1 MSSKIRDYNKLAIDI
16 LNELGGENNIVTVA
30 RCTTRLRIVTQK
42 TPDQAKEAIAKMPG
56 VITVVEKGGQIQIVI
71 GTNVEKVYNA
81 FIQLINTDNKI
92 AKNAQS
98 GILNR
103 VIATMSAVFAPFVYV
118 LAASGILQG
127 ILILIKL
134 FFPAFEATGTCQVFN
149 FISWAPF
156 AFLPIFIAIT
166 ASQHFRC
173 NIYIAVACCAAL
185 LSPTWAELAAMIKA
199 GQEINLFGLAL
210 SETTYTSTVLPP
222 LFLVWLLSYLERFLE
237 PRLHSIIKP
246 LVMPLICL
254 VIMVPLTLVAI
265 GPITAGAAHYIA
277 SGYNWIVNL
286 APSVAGGLIGAV
298 WQVFVIFGVHWG
310 ITPVIIENINQ
321 YGRDSFQAYQTI
333 AVIGQVGAALG
344 FYIKTRSKDMKG
356 VSLSAFVTGL
366 FGITEPAIYGVNLRF
381 KRPFI
386 YGCISGALGG
396 IVAGFFTPY
405 YYTYAALP
413 GPLTIVNAINI
424 DHPASFIGVV
434 IGSAIALFGPVILI
448 QIFGTNETQQSNA
461 NIENETSDIENDT
474 PKIVIDEIDVTSPM
488 IGKALPLSEVPD
500 PAFSQKLMGEGIAI
514 EPTDNHVYA
523 PYDGE
528 VTAVFEA
535 SKHAIGLVL
544 DNGVELLIHVGID
557 TVNLTNNEF
566 QYHVKLNQ
574 KVKKGDRLISFDPQA
589 IKQAGYPLITPII
602 IVNTDQYQVITLTE
616 KTDVNLDDNLFEIK
630 Q

>member
-1 MSSKIRDYNKLAIDI
+1 MSSKIRDYNKLAVDI

-42 TPDQAKEAIAKMPG
+42 TPDQAKETIAKMPG

-134 FFPAFEATGTCQVFN
+134 AFPEFETTGTCQVFN

-286 APSVAGGLIGAV
+286 APSIAGGIIGAV

-321 YGRDSFQAYQTI
+321 YGQDSFQAYQTI

-386 YGCISGALGG
+386 YGCICGALGG

-413 GPLTIVNAINI
+413 GPLTIVNAISA
-424 DHPASFIGVV
+424 DHPGSFIGVL

-461 NIENETSDIENDT
+461 TTEKEASNIENDT
-474 PKIVIDEIDVTSPM
+474 PKIVIGEIDVTSPM

-514 EPTDNHVYA
+514 EPTDNNVYA
-523 PYDGE
+523 PCDGE

-616 KTDVNLDDNLFEIK
+616 KTEVNLDDNIFEIK

>member
-1 MSSKIRDYNKLAIDI
+1 MSSKIRDYNKLAVDI

-42 TPDQAKEAIAKMPG
+42 TPDQAKETIAKMPG

-134 FFPAFEATGTCQVFN
+134 AFPEFETTGTCQVFN

-286 APSVAGGLIGAV
+286 APSIAGGIIGAV

-321 YGRDSFQAYQTI
+321 YGQDSFQAYQTI

-386 YGCISGALGG
+386 YGCICGALGG
-396 IVAGFFTPY
+396 ITAGFFTPY

-413 GPLTIVNAINI
+413 GPLTIVNAISA
-424 DHPASFIGVV
+424 DHPGSFIGVL

-461 NIENETSDIENDT
+461 TTENEASNIENDT
-474 PKIVIDEIDVTSPM
+474 PKIVIGEIDVTSPM

-514 EPTDNHVYA
+514 EPTDNNVYA

-616 KTDVNLDDNLFEIK
+616 KTEVNLDDNIFEIK

>member
-1 MSSKIRDYNKLAIDI
+1 MSSKIRDYNKLAVDI

-42 TPDQAKEAIAKMPG
+42 TPDQAKETIAKMPG

-134 FFPAFEATGTCQVFN
+134 AFPEFETTGTCQVFN

-286 APSVAGGLIGAV
+286 APSIAGGIIGAV

-321 YGRDSFQAYQTI
+321 YGQDSFQAYQTI

-386 YGCISGALGG
+386 YGCICGALGG

-413 GPLTIVNAINI
+413 GPLTIVNAISA
-424 DHPASFIGVV
+424 DHPGSFIGVL

-461 NIENETSDIENDT
+461 TTENEASNIENDT
-474 PKIVIDEIDVTSPM
+474 PKIVIGEIDVTSPM

-514 EPTDNHVYA
+514 EPTDNNVYA
-523 PYDGE
+523 PCDGE

-566 QYHVKLNQ
+566 QYHIKLNQ

-616 KTDVNLDDNLFEIK
+616 KTEVNLDDNIFEIK

>member
-1 MSSKIRDYNKLAIDI
+1 MSSKIRDYNKLAVDI
-16 LNELGGENNIVTVA
+16 LNELGGEDNIVTVA
-30 RCTTRLRIVTQK
+30 RCATRLRLVTQK
-42 TPDQAKEAIAKMPG
+42 TPENAKENIAKFPG
-56 VITVVEKGGQIQIVI
+56 VITVVEKGGQIQVVI
-71 GTNVEKVYNA
+71 GTNVDKVYNA
-81 FIQLINTDNKI
+81 FIQLIKTDNKV
-92 AKNAQS
+92 ASVENKN
-98 GILNR
+98 ILNLI
-103 VIATMSAVFAPFVYV
+103 IATMSAVFAPFVYV

-134 FFPAFEATGTCQVFN
+134 AFPDFGTTGTYQVFN

-185 LSPTWAELAAMIKA
+185 LSPTWAELAALIKS

-246 LVMPLICL
+246 LLMPLICL
-254 VIMVPLTLVAI
+254 VIMVPLTLLAI
-265 GPITAGAAHYIA
+265 GPLTANAAHYIA
-277 SGYNWIVNL
+277 NGYNWIVNL

-321 YGRDSFQAYQTI
+321 YGQDSFQAFQTI

-344 FYIKTRSKDMKG
+344 FYIKTKNKDMKG
-356 VSLSAFVTGL
+356 VSLSAFVTGI
-366 FGITEPAIYGVNLRF
+366 FGITEPAIYGVNLRY
-381 KRPFI
+381 KKPFI
-386 YGCISGALGG
+386 YGCVCAALGG

-413 GPLTIVNAINI
+413 GPLTIVNAINPE
-424 DHPASFIGVV
+424 HPGSFIGVL
-434 IGSAIALFGPVILI
+434 IGSAIALFGPVLLI
-448 QIFGTNETQQSNA
+448 QILGTGETKSSSTEQ
-461 NIENETSDIENDT
+461 IEDDT
-474 PKIVIDEIDVTSPM
+474 PKVLVDEIKITSPM
-488 IGKALPLSEVPD
+488 TGKALPLSEVPD
-500 PAFSQKLMGEGIAI
+500 PAFAQKLMGEGIAI

-523 PYDGE
+523 PDDAKI
-528 VTAVFEA
+528 TAVFER
-535 SKHAIGLVL
+535 SKHAIGLTL
-544 DNGVELLIHVGID
+544 NNGVELLIHCGID
-557 TVNLTNNEF
+557 TVNLKNNEF
-566 QYHVKLNQ
+566 SYHVTLNQ
-574 KVKKGDRLISFDPQA
+574 EVKKGDLLISFDPDA
-589 IKQAGYPLITPII
+589 IRKAGYPLITPII
-602 IVNTDQYQVITLTE
+602 IVNSAEYQQITLTD
-616 KTDVNLDDNLFEIK
+616 KIDVTTQDIVFDIK

>member
-1 MSSKIRDYNKLAIDI
+1 MSSKIRDYNKLAVDI

-30 RCTTRLRIVTQK
+30 RCATRLRLVTQK
-42 TPDQAKEAIAKMPG
+42 TPENAKENIAKFPG
-56 VITVVEKGGQIQIVI
+56 VITVVEKGGQIQVVI
-71 GTNVEKVYNA
+71 GTNVDKVYNA
-81 FIQLINTDNKI
+81 FVQLIKTDNKV
-92 AKNAQS
+92 ANVENKN
-98 GILNR
+98 ILNLI
-103 VIATMSAVFAPFVYV
+103 IATMSAVFAPFVYV

-134 FFPAFEATGTCQVFN
+134 AFPDFGTTGTYQVFN

-185 LSPTWAELAAMIKA
+185 LSPTWAELAALIKS

-210 SETTYTSTVLPP
+210 SETTYMSTVLPP

-246 LVMPLICL
+246 LLMPLICL
-254 VIMVPLTLVAI
+254 VIMVPLTLLAI
-265 GPITAGAAHYIA
+265 GPLTANAAHYIA
-277 SGYNWIVNL
+277 NGYNWIVNL

-321 YGRDSFQAYQTI
+321 YGQDSFQAFQTI

-344 FYIKTRSKDMKG
+344 FYIKTKNKDMKG
-356 VSLSAFVTGL
+356 VSLSAFVTGI
-366 FGITEPAIYGVNLRF
+366 FGITEPAIYGVNLRY
-381 KRPFI
+381 KKPFI
-386 YGCISGALGG
+386 YGCVCAAVGG

-413 GPLTIVNAINI
+413 GPLTIVNAINPE
-424 DHPASFIGVV
+424 HPGSFIGVL
-434 IGSAIALFGPVILI
+434 IGSAIALFGPVLLI
-448 QIFGTNETQQSNA
+448 QILGTGESKSSPTEQ
-461 NIENETSDIENDT
+461 IEDDT
-474 PKIVIDEIDVTSPM
+474 PKVLVDEIKITSPM
-488 IGKALPLSEVPD
+488 TGKALPLSEVPD
-500 PAFSQKLMGEGIAI
+500 PAFAQKLMGEGIAI

-523 PYDGE
+523 PDDAKI
-528 VTAVFEA
+528 TAVFER
-535 SKHAIGLVL
+535 SKHAIGLTL
-544 DNGVELLIHVGID
+544 NNGIELLIHCGID

-566 QYHVKLNQ
+566 SYHVTLNQ
-574 KVKKGDRLISFDPQA
+574 EVKKGDLLISFDPDA
-589 IKQAGYPLITPII
+589 IRKAGYPLITPII
-602 IVNTDQYQVITLTE
+602 IVNSAEYQQITLTNE
-616 KTDVNLDDNLFEIK
+616 TDVTTQDIIFDIK

>member
-1 MSSKIRDYNKLAIDI
+1 MSSKIRDYNKLAVDI
-16 LNELGGENNIVTVA
+16 LNELGGEDNIVTVA
-30 RCTTRLRIVTQK
+30 RCATRLRLVTQK
-42 TPDQAKEAIAKMPG
+42 TPENAKENIAKFPG
-56 VITVVEKGGQIQIVI
+56 VITVVEKGGQIQVVI
-71 GTNVEKVYNA
+71 GTNVDKVYNA
-81 FIQLINTDNKI
+81 FIQLIKTDNKV
-92 AKNAQS
+92 ASSENKN
-98 GILNR
+98 ILNLI
-103 VIATMSAVFAPFVYV
+103 IATMSAVFAPFVYV

-134 FFPAFEATGTCQVFN
+134 AFPDFGTTGTYQVFN

-185 LSPTWAELAAMIKA
+185 LSPTWAELAALIKS
-199 GQEINLFGLAL
+199 GQEVNLFGLAL

-246 LVMPLICL
+246 LLMPLICL
-254 VIMVPLTLVAI
+254 VIMVPLTLLAI
-265 GPITAGAAHYIA
+265 GPLTANAAHYIA
-277 SGYNWIVNL
+277 NGYNWIVNL

-321 YGRDSFQAYQTI
+321 YGQDSFQAFQTI

-344 FYIKTRSKDMKG
+344 FYIKTKNKDMKG
-356 VSLSAFVTGL
+356 VSLSAFVTGI

-381 KRPFI
+381 KKPFI
-386 YGCISGALGG
+386 YGCACAAIGG

-413 GPLTIVNAINI
+413 GPLTIVNAINPE
-424 DHPASFIGVV
+424 HPGSFIGVLL
-434 IGSAIALFGPVILI
+434 GSAIALFGPVLLI
-448 QIFGTNETQQSNA
+448 QILGTGETKLSSNDS
-461 NIENETSDIENDT
+461 IEDDT
-474 PKIVIDEIDVTSPM
+474 PNVLLDEIQITSPM
-488 IGKALPLSEVPD
+488 TGKALPLSEVPD
-500 PAFSQKLMGEGIAI
+500 PAFAQKLMGEGIAI

-523 PYDGE
+523 PDDAQI
-528 VTAVFEA
+528 TAVFER
-535 SKHAIGLVL
+535 SKHAIGLTL
-544 DNGVELLIHVGID
+544 NNGVELLIHCGID

-566 QYHVKLNQ
+566 NYHVSLNQ
-574 KVKKGDRLISFDPQA
+574 QVKKGDLLISFDTDA
-589 IKQAGYPLITPII
+589 IIKAGYPLITPII
-602 IVNTDQYQVITLTE
+602 IVNSTQYQQITLTD
-616 KTDVNLDDNLFEIK
+616 KTDVTTQDIVFDIK

>member
-1 MSSKIRDYNKLAIDI
+1 MSSKIRDYNKLAVDI
-16 LNELGGENNIVTVA
+16 LNELGGEDNIVTVA
-30 RCTTRLRIVTQK
+30 RCATRLRLVTQK
-42 TPDQAKEAIAKMPG
+42 TPENAKENIAKFPG
-56 VITVVEKGGQIQIVI
+56 VITVVEKGGQIQVVI
-71 GTNVEKVYNA
+71 GTNVDKVYNA
-81 FIQLINTDNKI
+81 FIQLIKTDNKV
-92 AKNAQS
+92 ASSENKN
-98 GILNR
+98 ILNLI
-103 VIATMSAVFAPFVYV
+103 IATMSAVFAPFVYV

-134 FFPAFEATGTCQVFN
+134 AFPDFGTTGTYQVFN

-185 LSPTWAELAAMIKA
+185 LSPTWAELAALIKS

-246 LVMPLICL
+246 LLMPLICL
-254 VIMVPLTLVAI
+254 VIMVPLTLLAI
-265 GPITAGAAHYIA
+265 GPLTANAAHYIA
-277 SGYNWIVNL
+277 NGYNWIVNL

-321 YGRDSFQAYQTI
+321 YGQDSFQAFQTI

-344 FYIKTRSKDMKG
+344 FYIKTKNKDMKG
-356 VSLSAFVTGL
+356 VSLSAFVTGI

-381 KRPFI
+381 KKPFI
-386 YGCISGALGG
+386 YGCACAAIGG

-413 GPLTIVNAINI
+413 GPLTIVNAINPE
-424 DHPASFIGVV
+424 HPGSFIGVLL
-434 IGSAIALFGPVILI
+434 GSAIALFGPVLLI
-448 QIFGTNETQQSNA
+448 QILGTGETKLSSNDS
-461 NIENETSDIENDT
+461 IEDDT
-474 PKIVIDEIDVTSPM
+474 PNILLDEIQITSPM
-488 IGKALPLSEVPD
+488 TGKALPLSEVPD
-500 PAFSQKLMGEGIAI
+500 PAFAQKLMGEGIAI

-523 PYDGE
+523 PDDAQI
-528 VTAVFEA
+528 TAVFER
-535 SKHAIGLVL
+535 SKHAIGLTL
-544 DNGVELLIHVGID
+544 NNGVELLIHCGID

-566 QYHVKLNQ
+566 NYHVSLNQ
-574 KVKKGDRLISFDPQA
+574 QVKKGDLLISFDPDA
-589 IKQAGYPLITPII
+589 IIKAGYPLITPII
-602 IVNTDQYQVITLTE
+602 IVNSTQYQQITLTD
-616 KTDVNLDDNLFEIK
+616 KTDVTTQDIVFDIK

>member
-1 MSSKIRDYNKLAIDI
+1 MSSKIRDYNKLAVDI

-134 FFPAFEATGTCQVFN
+134 AFPEFETTGTCQVFN

-474 PKIVIDEIDVTSPM
+474 PKIVIGEINVTSPM

-566 QYHVKLNQ
+566 EYHVKLNQ

>member
-1 MSSKIRDYNKLAIDI
+1 MSSKIRDYNKLAVDI
-16 LNELGGENNIVTVA
+16 LNELGGEDNIVTVA
-30 RCTTRLRIVTQK
+30 RCATRLRLVTQK
-42 TPDQAKEAIAKMPG
+42 TPENAKENIAKFPG
-56 VITVVEKGGQIQIVI
+56 VITVVEKGGQIQVVI
-71 GTNVEKVYNA
+71 GTNVDKVYNA
-81 FIQLINTDNKI
+81 FIQLIKTDNKV
-92 AKNAQS
+92 ASSENKN
-98 GILNR
+98 ILNLI
-103 VIATMSAVFAPFVYV
+103 IATMSAVFAPFVYV

-134 FFPAFEATGTCQVFN
+134 AFPDFGTTGTYQVFN

-185 LSPTWAELAAMIKA
+185 LSPTWAELAALIKS
-199 GQEINLFGLAL
+199 GQEVNLFGLAL

-246 LVMPLICL
+246 LLMPLICL
-254 VIMVPLTLVAI
+254 VIMVPLTLLAI
-265 GPITAGAAHYIA
+265 GPLTANAAHYIA
-277 SGYNWIVNL
+277 NGYNWIVNL

-321 YGRDSFQAYQTI
+321 YGQDSFQAFQTI

-344 FYIKTRSKDMKG
+344 FYIKTKNKDMKG
-356 VSLSAFVTGL
+356 VSLSAFVTGI

-381 KRPFI
+381 KKPFI
-386 YGCISGALGG
+386 YGCACAAIGG

-413 GPLTIVNAINI
+413 GPLTIVNAINPE
-424 DHPASFIGVV
+424 HPGSFIGVLL
-434 IGSAIALFGPVILI
+434 GSAIALFGPVLLI
-448 QIFGTNETQQSNA
+448 QILGTGETKLSSNDS
-461 NIENETSDIENDT
+461 IEDDT
-474 PKIVIDEIDVTSPM
+474 PNVLLDEIQITSPM
-488 IGKALPLSEVPD
+488 TGKALPLSEVPD
-500 PAFSQKLMGEGIAI
+500 PAFAQKLMGEGIAI

-523 PYDGE
+523 PDDAQI
-528 VTAVFEA
+528 TAVFER
-535 SKHAIGLVL
+535 SKHAIGLTL
-544 DNGVELLIHVGID
+544 NNGVELLIHCGID

-566 QYHVKLNQ
+566 NYHVSLNQ
-574 KVKKGDRLISFDPQA
+574 QVKKGDLLISFNPDA
-589 IKQAGYPLITPII
+589 IIKAGYPLITPII
-602 IVNTDQYQVITLTE
+602 IVNSTQYQQITLTD
-616 KTDVNLDDNLFEIK
+616 KTDVTTQDIVFDIK

>member
-1 MSSKIRDYNKLAIDI
+1 MSSKIRDYNKLAVDI
-16 LNELGGENNIVTVA
+16 LNELGGENNIVSVA
-30 RCTTRLRIVTQK
+30 RCATRLRVVTQT
-42 TPDQAKEAIAKMPG
+42 TPAEAKEKIANLPG
-56 VITVVEKGGQIQIVI
+56 VITVVEKGGQIQVVI
-71 GTNVEKVYNA
+71 GTNVDKVYNA
-81 FIQLINTDNKI
+81 FTQLMSGNNKI
-92 AKNAQS
+92 DVNSKS
-98 GILNR
+98 SILNR
-103 VIATMSAVFAPFVYV
+103 IIATMSAVFAPFVYV

-134 FFPAFEATGTCQVFN
+134 AYPAFEKTGTCQVFN

-185 LSPTWAELAAMIKA
+185 LSPTWAELAALIKS
-199 GQEINLFGLAL
+199 GQGVDLFGIAL

-246 LVMPLICL
+246 LLMPLICL
-254 VIMVPLTLVAI
+254 VIMVPLTLLAI
-265 GPITAGAAHYIA
+265 GPLTAGAAHYIA
-277 SGYNWIVNL
+277 HGYNWIVSL
-286 APSVAGGLIGAV
+286 APSVAGGIIGAV

-321 YGRDSFQAYQTI
+321 YGQDSFQAFQTI

-344 FYIKTRSKDMKG
+344 FYLKTKTKEMKG

-381 KRPFI
+381 KKPFI
-386 YGCISGALGG
+386 YGCLCGAIGG
-396 IVAGFFTPY
+396 IVAGLFSPY

-413 GPLTIVNAINI
+413 GPLTIVNAINPE
-424 DHPASFIGVV
+424 HPGSFIGVL
-434 IGSAIALFGPVILI
+434 IGSAIALFGPVLII
-448 QIFGTNETQQSNA
+448 QILGTGEAKQIQSN
-461 NIENETSDIENDT
+461 EIENDT
-474 PKIVIDEIDVTSPM
+474 PKLLLDDVEITSPM
-488 IGKALPLSEVPD
+488 SGKALPLSKVPD
-500 PAFSQKLMGEGIAI
+500 PAFAQKLMGEGIAI

-523 PYDGE
+523 PDDAQ
-528 VTAVFEA
+528 VTAVFA
-535 SKHAIGLVL
+535 SSKHAIGLTL

-566 QYHVKLNQ
+566 SYHVELNQ
-574 KVKKGDRLISFDPQA
+574 KVKKGDLLISFDPQA
-589 IKQAGYPLITPII
+589 IKQAGYPLITPVI
-602 IVNTDQYQVITLTE
+602 IVNTDQYQQIILTE
-616 KTDVNLDDNLFEIK
+616 NTEVTPKDIIFKIK

>member
-1 MSSKIRDYNKLAIDI
+1 MSSKIRDYNKLAVDI
-16 LNELGGENNIVTVA
+16 LNELGGEDNIVTVA
-30 RCTTRLRIVTQK
+30 RCATRLRLVTQK
-42 TPDQAKEAIAKMPG
+42 TPENAKENIAKFPG
-56 VITVVEKGGQIQIVI
+56 VITVVEKGGQIQVVI
-71 GTNVEKVYNA
+71 GTNVDKVYNA
-81 FIQLINTDNKI
+81 FVQLIKTDNKV
-92 AKNAQS
+92 ASVENKN
-98 GILNR
+98 ILNLI
-103 VIATMSAVFAPFVYV
+103 IATMSAVFAPFVYV

-134 FFPAFEATGTCQVFN
+134 AFPDFGTTGTYQVFN

-185 LSPTWAELAAMIKA
+185 LSPTWAELAALIKS

-246 LVMPLICL
+246 LLMPLICL
-254 VIMVPLTLVAI
+254 VIMVPLTLLAI
-265 GPITAGAAHYIA
+265 GPLTANAAHYIA
-277 SGYNWIVNL
+277 NGYNWIVNL

-321 YGRDSFQAYQTI
+321 YGQDSFQAFQTI

-344 FYIKTRSKDMKG
+344 FYIKTKNKDMKG
-356 VSLSAFVTGL
+356 VSLSAFVTGI
-366 FGITEPAIYGVNLRF
+366 FGITEPAIYGVNLRY
-381 KRPFI
+381 KKPFI
-386 YGCISGALGG
+386 YGCVCAALGG

-413 GPLTIVNAINI
+413 GPLTIVNAINPE
-424 DHPASFIGVV
+424 HPGSFIGVL
-434 IGSAIALFGPVILI
+434 IGSAIALFGPVLLI
-448 QIFGTNETQQSNA
+448 QILGTGETKSSSTEQ
-461 NIENETSDIENDT
+461 IEDDT
-474 PKIVIDEIDVTSPM
+474 PKVLVDEIKITSPM
-488 IGKALPLSEVPD
+488 TGKALPLSEVPD
-500 PAFSQKLMGEGIAI
+500 PAFAQKLMGEGIAI

-523 PYDGE
+523 PDDAKI
-528 VTAVFEA
+528 TAVFER
-535 SKHAIGLVL
+535 SKHAIGLTL
-544 DNGVELLIHVGID
+544 NNGIELLIHCGID
-557 TVNLTNNEF
+557 TVNLKNNEF
-566 QYHVKLNQ
+566 NYHVTLNQ
-574 KVKKGDRLISFDPQA
+574 EVKKGDLLISFDPDA
-589 IKQAGYPLITPII
+589 IRKAGYPLITPII
-602 IVNTDQYQVITLTE
+602 IVNSAEYQQITLTD
-616 KTDVNLDDNLFEIK
+616 KIDVTTQDIVFDIK

>member
-42 TPDQAKEAIAKMPG
+42 TPDQAKETIAKMPG

-134 FFPAFEATGTCQVFN
+134 AFPEFETTGTCQVFN

-286 APSVAGGLIGAV
+286 APSIAGGIIGAV

-321 YGRDSFQAYQTI
+321 YGQDSFQAYQTI

-386 YGCISGALGG
+386 YGCICGALGG

-413 GPLTIVNAINI
+413 GPLTIVNAISA
-424 DHPASFIGVV
+424 DHPGSFIGVL

-448 QIFGTNETQQSNA
+448 QIFGTNETQQSNVTT
-461 NIENETSDIENDT
+461 ENEASNIENDT
-474 PKIVIDEIDVTSPM
+474 PKIVIGEIDVTSPM

-514 EPTDNHVYA
+514 EPTDNNVYA
-523 PYDGE
+523 PCDGE

-616 KTDVNLDDNLFEIK
+616 KTEVNLDDNIFEIK

>member
-1 MSSKIRDYNKLAIDI
+1 MSSKIRDYNKLAVDI
-16 LNELGGENNIVTVA
+16 LNELGGEDNIVTVA
-30 RCTTRLRIVTQK
+30 RCATRLRLVTQK
-42 TPDQAKEAIAKMPG
+42 TPENAKENIAKFPG
-56 VITVVEKGGQIQIVI
+56 VITVVEKGGQIQVVI
-71 GTNVEKVYNA
+71 GTNVDKVYNA
-81 FIQLINTDNKI
+81 FIQLIKTDNKV
-92 AKNAQS
+92 ASVENKN
-98 GILNR
+98 ILNLI
-103 VIATMSAVFAPFVYV
+103 IATMSAVFAPFVYV

-134 FFPAFEATGTCQVFN
+134 AFPDFGTTGTYQVFN

-185 LSPTWAELAAMIKA
+185 LSPTWAELAALIKS

-246 LVMPLICL
+246 LLMPLICL
-254 VIMVPLTLVAI
+254 VIMVPLTLLAI
-265 GPITAGAAHYIA
+265 GPLTANAAHYIA
-277 SGYNWIVNL
+277 NGYNWIVNL

-321 YGRDSFQAYQTI
+321 YGQDSFQAFQTI

-344 FYIKTRSKDMKG
+344 FYIKTKNKDMKG
-356 VSLSAFVTGL
+356 VSLSAFVTGI
-366 FGITEPAIYGVNLRF
+366 FGITEPAIYGVNLRY
-381 KRPFI
+381 KKPFI
-386 YGCISGALGG
+386 YGCVCAALGG

-413 GPLTIVNAINI
+413 GPLTIVNAINPE
-424 DHPASFIGVV
+424 HPGSFIGVL
-434 IGSAIALFGPVILI
+434 IGSAIALFGPVLLI
-448 QIFGTNETQQSNA
+448 QILGTGETKSSSTEQ
-461 NIENETSDIENDT
+461 IEDDT
-474 PKIVIDEIDVTSPM
+474 PKVLVDEIKITSPM
-488 IGKALPLSEVPD
+488 TGKALPLSEVPD
-500 PAFSQKLMGEGIAI
+500 PAFAQKLMGEGIAI

-523 PYDGE
+523 PDDAKI
-528 VTAVFEA
+528 TAVFER
-535 SKHAIGLVL
+535 SKHAIGLTL
-544 DNGVELLIHVGID
+544 NNGIELLIHCGID
-557 TVNLTNNEF
+557 TVNLKNNEF
-566 QYHVKLNQ
+566 SYHVTLNQ
-574 KVKKGDRLISFDPQA
+574 EVKKGDLLISFDPDA
-589 IKQAGYPLITPII
+589 IRKAGYPLITPII
-602 IVNTDQYQVITLTE
+602 IVNSAEYQQITLTD
-616 KTDVNLDDNLFEIK
+616 KIDVTTQDIVFDIK

>member
-1 MSSKIRDYNKLAIDI
+1 MSSKIRDYNKLAVDI
-16 LNELGGENNIVTVA
+16 LNELGGENNIVTVS
-30 RCTTRLRIVTQK
+30 RCATRLRLVTQH
-42 TPDQAKEAIAKMPG
+42 TPDHAKENIAKLPG
-56 VITVVEKGGQIQIVI
+56 VITVVEKGGQIQVVI
-71 GTNVEKVYNA
+71 GTHVDKVYNA
-81 FIQLINTDNKI
+81 FTQLINTDKKVTNDNK
-92 AKNAQS
+92 AN
-98 GILNR
+98 ILNR

-134 FFPAFEATGTCQVFN
+134 GFPKVESTSTYKIFD

-156 AFLPIFIAIT
+156 FFLPIFIAIT

-185 LSPTWAELAAMIKA
+185 LSPTWTKLAELIKEGA
-199 GQEINLFGLAL
+199 KIDLFGIAL
-210 SETTYTSTVLPP
+210 SETPYNSTVLPP

-246 LVMPLICL
+246 LLMPLICL
-254 VIMVPLTLVAI
+254 VIMVPSTLIAI
-265 GPITAGAAHYIA
+265 GPITANAAHYIA
-277 SGYNWIVNL
+277 NGYNWIVNL
-286 APSVAGGLIGAV
+286 APFIAGGLIGAV
-298 WQVFVIFGVHWG
+298 WQVLVIFGVHWG
-310 ITPVIIENINQ
+310 IAPVITENINQ
-321 YGRDSFQAYQTI
+321 YGQDSFQAFQTI

-344 FYIKTRSKDMKG
+344 FYIKTKTQEMKG
-356 VSLSAFVTGL
+356 ISLSAFITGL

-381 KRPFI
+381 KKPFI
-386 YGCISGALGG
+386 YGCICASLGG

-413 GPLTIVNAINI
+413 GPLTIVNTIKPDNMS
-424 DHPASFIGVV
+424 SFFGVA
-434 IGSAIALFGPVILI
+434 IGSAIALIGPVILI
-448 QIFGTNETQQSNA
+448 QIFGTGETIQDNFNNQKTINTQD
-461 NIENETSDIENDT
+461 NN
-474 PKIVIDEIDVTSPM
+474 PKILLDEVDITSPM
-488 IGKALPLSEVPD
+488 TGKALSLSEVPD

-523 PYDGE
+523 PFDGE
-528 VTAVFEA
+528 VTAVFEN
-535 SKHAIGLVL
+535 SKHAIGLTL

-566 QYHVKLNQ
+566 AYHVELHQ
-574 KVKKGDRLISFDPQA
+574 KVKKGDLLISFNPDA

-602 IVNTDQYQVITLTE
+602 IVNTDQYQQISLTD
-616 KTDVNLDDNLFEIK
+616 KTQVTVDDIIFNIK

>member
-1 MSSKIRDYNKLAIDI
+1 MSSKIRDYNKLAVDI
-16 LNELGGENNIVTVA
+16 LNELGGENNIVSVA
-30 RCTTRLRIVTQK
+30 RCATRLRVVTQT
-42 TPDQAKEAIAKMPG
+42 TPAEAKEKIASLPG
-56 VITVVEKGGQIQIVI
+56 VITVVEKGGQIQVVI
-71 GTNVEKVYNA
+71 GTNVDKVYNA
-81 FIQLINTDNKI
+81 FTQLMSGNNKI
-92 AKNAQS
+92 DVNSKS
-98 GILNR
+98 SMLNR
-103 VIATMSAVFAPFVYV
+103 IIATMSAVFAPFVYV
-118 LAASGILQG
+118 LASAGILQG

-134 FFPAFEATGTCQVFN
+134 AYPEFEQTGTCQVFS

-156 AFLPIFIAIT
+156 TFLPIFIAIT

-185 LSPTWAELAAMIKA
+185 LSPTWAEIATSIKN
-199 GQEINLFGLAL
+199 GGTFDLFGLPL
-210 SETTYTSTVLPP
+210 SETTYMSTVLPP

-254 VIMVPLTLVAI
+254 VIMVPLTLLVI
-265 GPITAGAAHYIA
+265 GPITAGAAHYLA

-286 APSVAGGLIGAV
+286 APWVAGAIIGAF
-298 WQVFVIFGVHWG
+298 WQVLVIFGVHWG

-321 YGRDSFQAYQTI
+321 YGKDSFQAYQTI

-344 FYIKTRSKDMKG
+344 FYIKTRSKEMKG
-356 VSLSAFVTGL
+356 VSISAFITGL

-381 KRPFI
+381 KTPFI
-386 YGCISGALGG
+386 YGCICAAIGG
-396 IVAGFFTPY
+396 MVAGIFTPY

-413 GPLTIVNAINI
+413 GPLTIVNAINPEHYGSI
-424 DHPASFIGVV
+424 IGVAL
-434 IGSAIALFGPVILI
+434 GSAIALFGPVILM
-448 QIFGTNETQQSNA
+448 QIFGTNEKTQ
-461 NIENETSDIENDT
+461 SDEKIENDT
-474 PKIVIDEIDVTSPM
+474 PKVVLDKVNITSPM

-500 PAFSQKLMGEGIAI
+500 PAFAQKLMGEGIAI

-523 PYDGE
+523 PFDG
-528 VTAVFEA
+528 VVSAVFES

-566 QYHVKLNQ
+566 SYHISMGQ
-574 KVKKGDRLISFDPQA
+574 QVKKGDLLISFDPQA
-589 IKQAGYPLITPII
+589 VKQAGYPLITPII
-602 IVNTDQYQVITLTE
+602 IVNTDQYQLITLTE
-616 KTDVNLDDNLFEIK
+616 NKDVNLDDIIFEIK

>member
-1 MSSKIRDYNKLAIDI
+1 MSSKIRDYNKLAVDI

-474 PKIVIDEIDVTSPM
+474 PKIVIGEIVVTSPM

-589 IKQAGYPLITPII
+589 IKQAGYPLITPVI

-616 KTDVNLDDNLFEIK
+616 KTEVNLDDNLFEIK

>member
-1 MSSKIRDYNKLAIDI
+1 MSSKIRDYNKLAVDI
-16 LNELGGENNIVTVA
+16 LNELGGEDNIVTVA
-30 RCTTRLRIVTQK
+30 RCATRLRLVTQK
-42 TPDQAKEAIAKMPG
+42 TPENAKENIAKFPG
-56 VITVVEKGGQIQIVI
+56 VITVVEKGGQIQVVI
-71 GTNVEKVYNA
+71 GTNVDKVYNA
-81 FIQLINTDNKI
+81 FIQLIKTDNKV
-92 AKNAQS
+92 ASSENKN
-98 GILNR
+98 ILNLI
-103 VIATMSAVFAPFVYV
+103 IATMSAVFAPFVYV

-134 FFPAFEATGTCQVFN
+134 AFPDFGTTGTYQVFN

-185 LSPTWAELAAMIKA
+185 LSPTWAELAALIKS
-199 GQEINLFGLAL
+199 GQEVNLFGLAL

-237 PRLHSIIKP
+237 PRLHTIIKP
-246 LVMPLICL
+246 LLMPLICL
-254 VIMVPLTLVAI
+254 VIMVPLTLLAI
-265 GPITAGAAHYIA
+265 GPLTANAAHYIA
-277 SGYNWIVNL
+277 NGYNWIVNL

-321 YGRDSFQAYQTI
+321 YGQDSFQAFQTI

-344 FYIKTRSKDMKG
+344 FYIKTKNKDMKG
-356 VSLSAFVTGL
+356 VSLSAFVTGI

-381 KRPFI
+381 KKPFI
-386 YGCISGALGG
+386 YGCACAAIGG

-413 GPLTIVNAINI
+413 GPLTIVNAINPE
-424 DHPASFIGVV
+424 HPGSFIGVLL
-434 IGSAIALFGPVILI
+434 GSAIALFGPVLLI
-448 QIFGTNETQQSNA
+448 QILGTGETKLSSNDS
-461 NIENETSDIENDT
+461 IEDDT
-474 PKIVIDEIDVTSPM
+474 PNVLLDEIQITSPM
-488 IGKALPLSEVPD
+488 TGKALPLSEVPD
-500 PAFSQKLMGEGIAI
+500 PAFAQKLMGEGIAI

-523 PYDGE
+523 PDDAQI
-528 VTAVFEA
+528 TAVFER
-535 SKHAIGLVL
+535 SKHAIGLTL
-544 DNGVELLIHVGID
+544 NNGVELLIHCGID

-566 QYHVKLNQ
+566 NYHVSLNQ
-574 KVKKGDRLISFDPQA
+574 QVKKGDLLISFDPDA
-589 IKQAGYPLITPII
+589 IIKAGYPLITPII
-602 IVNTDQYQVITLTE
+602 IVNSTQYQQITLTD
-616 KTDVNLDDNLFEIK
+616 KTDVTTQDIVFDIK

>member
-1 MSSKIRDYNKLAIDI
+1 MSSKIRDYNKLAVDI
-16 LNELGGENNIVTVA
+16 LNELGGEDNIVTVA
-30 RCTTRLRIVTQK
+30 RCATRLRLVTQK
-42 TPDQAKEAIAKMPG
+42 TPENAKENIAKFPG
-56 VITVVEKGGQIQIVI
+56 VITVVEKGGQIQVVI
-71 GTNVEKVYNA
+71 GTNVDKVYNA
-81 FIQLINTDNKI
+81 FIQLIKTDNKV
-92 AKNAQS
+92 ASVENKN
-98 GILNR
+98 ILNL

-134 FFPAFEATGTCQVFN
+134 AFPDFGTTGTYQVFN

-185 LSPTWAELAAMIKA
+185 LSPTWAELAALIKS

-246 LVMPLICL
+246 LLMPLICL
-254 VIMVPLTLVAI
+254 VIMVPLTLLAI
-265 GPITAGAAHYIA
+265 GPLTANAAHYIA
-277 SGYNWIVNL
+277 NGYNWIVNL

-321 YGRDSFQAYQTI
+321 YGQDSFQAFQTI

-344 FYIKTRSKDMKG
+344 FYIKTKNKDMKG
-356 VSLSAFVTGL
+356 VSLSAFVTGI
-366 FGITEPAIYGVNLRF
+366 FGITEPAIYGVNLRY
-381 KRPFI
+381 KKPFI
-386 YGCISGALGG
+386 YGCVCAALGG

-413 GPLTIVNAINI
+413 GPLTIVNAINPE
-424 DHPASFIGVV
+424 HPGSFIGVL
-434 IGSAIALFGPVILI
+434 IGSAIALFGPVLLI
-448 QIFGTNETQQSNA
+448 QILGTGETKSSSTEQ
-461 NIENETSDIENDT
+461 IEDDT
-474 PKIVIDEIDVTSPM
+474 PKVLVDEIKITSPM
-488 IGKALPLSEVPD
+488 TGKALPLSEVPD
-500 PAFSQKLMGEGIAI
+500 PAFAQKLMGEGIAI

-523 PYDGE
+523 PDDAKI
-528 VTAVFEA
+528 TAVFER
-535 SKHAIGLVL
+535 SKHAIGLTL
-544 DNGVELLIHVGID
+544 NNGVELLIHCGID
-557 TVNLTNNEF
+557 TVNLKNNEF
-566 QYHVKLNQ
+566 SYHVTLNQ
-574 KVKKGDRLISFDPQA
+574 EVKKGDLLISFDPDA
-589 IKQAGYPLITPII
+589 IRKAGYPLITPII
-602 IVNTDQYQVITLTE
+602 IVNSAEYQQITLTD
-616 KTDVNLDDNLFEIK
+616 KIDVTTQDIVFDIK

>member
-1 MSSKIRDYNKLAIDI
+1 MSSKIRDYNKLAVDI
-16 LNELGGENNIVTVA
+16 LNELGGENNIVSVA
-30 RCTTRLRIVTQK
+30 RCATRLRVVTQT
-42 TPDQAKEAIAKMPG
+42 TPAEAKEKIANLPG
-56 VITVVEKGGQIQIVI
+56 VITVVEKGGQIQVVI
-71 GTNVEKVYNA
+71 GTNVDKVYNA
-81 FIQLINTDNKI
+81 FTQLMSGNNKI
-92 AKNAQS
+92 DVNSKS
-98 GILNR
+98 SILNR
-103 VIATMSAVFAPFVYV
+103 IIATMSAVFAPFVYV

-134 FFPAFEATGTCQVFN
+134 AYPAFEKTGTCQVFN

-185 LSPTWAELAAMIKA
+185 LSPTWAELAALIKS
-199 GQEINLFGLAL
+199 GQGVDLFGIAL

-246 LVMPLICL
+246 LLMPLICL
-254 VIMVPLTLVAI
+254 VIMVPLTLLAI
-265 GPITAGAAHYIA
+265 GPLTAGAAHYIA
-277 SGYNWIVNL
+277 HGYNWIVSL
-286 APSVAGGLIGAV
+286 APSVAGGIIGAV

-321 YGRDSFQAYQTI
+321 YGQDSFQAFQTI

-344 FYIKTRSKDMKG
+344 FYLKTKTKEMKG

-381 KRPFI
+381 KKPFI
-386 YGCISGALGG
+386 YGCLCGAIGG
-396 IVAGFFTPY
+396 IVAGLFSPY

-413 GPLTIVNAINI
+413 GPLTIVNAINPE
-424 DHPASFIGVV
+424 HPGSFIGVL
-434 IGSAIALFGPVILI
+434 IGSAIALFGPVLII
-448 QIFGTNETQQSNA
+448 QILGTGEAKQIQSN
-461 NIENETSDIENDT
+461 EIENDT
-474 PKIVIDEIDVTSPM
+474 PKLLLDDVEITSPM
-488 IGKALPLSEVPD
+488 SGKALPLSEVPD
-500 PAFSQKLMGEGIAI
+500 PAFAQKLMGEGIAI

-523 PYDGE
+523 PDDAQ
-528 VTAVFEA
+528 VTAVFA
-535 SKHAIGLVL
+535 SSKHAIGLTL

-566 QYHVKLNQ
+566 SYHVELNQ
-574 KVKKGDRLISFDPQA
+574 KVKKGDLLISFDPQA
-589 IKQAGYPLITPII
+589 IKQSGYPLITPII
-602 IVNTDQYQVITLTE
+602 IVNTDQYQQIILTE
-616 KTDVNLDDNLFEIK
+616 NTEVTPKDIIFKIK

>member
-1 MSSKIRDYNKLAIDI
+1 MSSKIRDYNKLAVDI
-16 LNELGGENNIVTVA
+16 LNELGGEDNIVTVA
-30 RCTTRLRIVTQK
+30 RCATRLRLLTQK
-42 TPDQAKEAIAKMPG
+42 TPENAKENIAKFPG
-56 VITVVEKGGQIQIVI
+56 VITVVEKGGQIQVVI
-71 GTNVEKVYNA
+71 GTNVDKVYNA
-81 FIQLINTDNKI
+81 FIQLIKTDNKV
-92 AKNAQS
+92 ASVENKN
-98 GILNR
+98 ILNLI
-103 VIATMSAVFAPFVYV
+103 IATMSAVFAPFVYV

-134 FFPAFEATGTCQVFN
+134 AFPDFGTTGTYQVFN

-185 LSPTWAELAAMIKA
+185 LSPTWAELAALIKS

-246 LVMPLICL
+246 LLMPLICL
-254 VIMVPLTLVAI
+254 VIMVPLTLLAI
-265 GPITAGAAHYIA
+265 GPLTANAAHYIA
-277 SGYNWIVNL
+277 NGYNWIVNL

-321 YGRDSFQAYQTI
+321 YGQDSFQAFQTI

-344 FYIKTRSKDMKG
+344 FYIKTKNKDMKG
-356 VSLSAFVTGL
+356 VSLSAFVTGI
-366 FGITEPAIYGVNLRF
+366 FGITEPAIYGVNLRY
-381 KRPFI
+381 KKPFI
-386 YGCISGALGG
+386 YGCVCAALGG

-413 GPLTIVNAINI
+413 GPLTIVNAINPE
-424 DHPASFIGVV
+424 HPGSFIGVL
-434 IGSAIALFGPVILI
+434 IGSAIALFGPVLLI
-448 QIFGTNETQQSNA
+448 QILGTGETKSSSTEQ
-461 NIENETSDIENDT
+461 IEDDT
-474 PKIVIDEIDVTSPM
+474 PKVLVDEIKITSPM
-488 IGKALPLSEVPD
+488 TGKALPLSEVPD
-500 PAFSQKLMGEGIAI
+500 PAFAQKLMGEGIAI

-523 PYDGE
+523 PDDAKI
-528 VTAVFEA
+528 TAVFER
-535 SKHAIGLVL
+535 SKHAIGLTL
-544 DNGVELLIHVGID
+544 NNGVELLIHCGID
-557 TVNLTNNEF
+557 TVNLKNNEF
-566 QYHVKLNQ
+566 SYHVTLNQ
-574 KVKKGDRLISFDPQA
+574 EVKKGDLLISFDPDA
-589 IKQAGYPLITPII
+589 IRKAGYPLITPII
-602 IVNTDQYQVITLTE
+602 IVNSAEYQQITLTD
-616 KTDVNLDDNLFEIK
+616 KIDVTTQDIVFDIK

>member
-1 MSSKIRDYNKLAIDI
+1 MSSKIRDYNKLAVDI
-16 LNELGGENNIVTVA
+16 LNELGGEDNIVTVA
-30 RCTTRLRIVTQK
+30 RCATRLRLVTQK
-42 TPDQAKEAIAKMPG
+42 TPENAKENIAKFPG
-56 VITVVEKGGQIQIVI
+56 VITVVEKGGQIQVVI
-71 GTNVEKVYNA
+71 GTNVDKVYNA
-81 FIQLINTDNKI
+81 FIQLIKTDNKV
-92 AKNAQS
+92 ASSENKN
-98 GILNR
+98 ILNLI
-103 VIATMSAVFAPFVYV
+103 IATMSAVFAPFVYV

-134 FFPAFEATGTCQVFN
+134 AFPDFGTTGTYQVFN

-185 LSPTWAELAAMIKA
+185 LSPTWAELAALIKS
-199 GQEINLFGLAL
+199 GQEVNLFGLAL
-210 SETTYTSTVLPP
+210 SETIYTSTVLPP

-246 LVMPLICL
+246 LLMPLICL
-254 VIMVPLTLVAI
+254 VIMVPLTLLAI
-265 GPITAGAAHYIA
+265 GPLTANAAHYIA
-277 SGYNWIVNL
+277 NGYNWIVNL

-321 YGRDSFQAYQTI
+321 YGQDSFQAFQTI

-344 FYIKTRSKDMKG
+344 FYIKTKNKDMKG
-356 VSLSAFVTGL
+356 VSLSAFVTGI

-381 KRPFI
+381 KKPFI
-386 YGCISGALGG
+386 YGCACAAIGG

-413 GPLTIVNAINI
+413 GPLTIVNAINPE
-424 DHPASFIGVV
+424 HPGSFIGVLL
-434 IGSAIALFGPVILI
+434 GSAIALFGPVLLI
-448 QIFGTNETQQSNA
+448 QILGTGETKLSSNDS
-461 NIENETSDIENDT
+461 IEDDT
-474 PKIVIDEIDVTSPM
+474 PNVLLDEIQITSPM
-488 IGKALPLSEVPD
+488 TGKALPLSEVPD
-500 PAFSQKLMGEGIAI
+500 PAFAQKLMGEGIAI

-523 PYDGE
+523 PDDAQI
-528 VTAVFEA
+528 TAVFER
-535 SKHAIGLVL
+535 SKHAIGLTL
-544 DNGVELLIHVGID
+544 NNGVELLIHCGID

-566 QYHVKLNQ
+566 NYHVSLNQ
-574 KVKKGDRLISFDPQA
+574 QVKKGDLLISFDPDA
-589 IKQAGYPLITPII
+589 IIKAGYPLITPII
-602 IVNTDQYQVITLTE
+602 IVNSAQYQQITLTD
-616 KTDVNLDDNLFEIK
+616 KTDVTTQDIVFDIK

>member
-1 MSSKIRDYNKLAIDI
+1 MSSKIRDYNKLAVDI

-30 RCTTRLRIVTQK
+30 RCATRLRLVTQK
-42 TPDQAKEAIAKMPG
+42 TPENAKENIAKFPG
-56 VITVVEKGGQIQIVI
+56 VITVVEKGGQIQVVI
-71 GTNVEKVYNA
+71 GTNVDKVYNA
-81 FIQLINTDNKI
+81 FVQLIKTDNKV
-92 AKNAQS
+92 ANVENKN
-98 GILNR
+98 ILNLI
-103 VIATMSAVFAPFVYV
+103 IATMSAVFAPFVYV

-134 FFPAFEATGTCQVFN
+134 AFPDFGTTGTYQVFN

-185 LSPTWAELAAMIKA
+185 LSPTWSELAALIKS

-210 SETTYTSTVLPP
+210 SETTYMSTVLPP

-246 LVMPLICL
+246 LLMPLICL
-254 VIMVPLTLVAI
+254 VIMVPLTLLAI
-265 GPITAGAAHYIA
+265 GPLTANAAHYIA
-277 SGYNWIVNL
+277 NGYNWIVNL

-321 YGRDSFQAYQTI
+321 YGQDSFQAFQTI

-344 FYIKTRSKDMKG
+344 FYIKTKNKDMKG
-356 VSLSAFVTGL
+356 VSLSAFVTGI

-381 KRPFI
+381 KKPFI
-386 YGCISGALGG
+386 YGCVCAAVGG

-413 GPLTIVNAINI
+413 GPLTIVNAINPE
-424 DHPASFIGVV
+424 HPGSFIGVL
-434 IGSAIALFGPVILI
+434 IGSAIALFGPVLLI
-448 QIFGTNETQQSNA
+448 QVLGTGESKSSPNER
-461 NIENETSDIENDT
+461 IEDDT
-474 PKIVIDEIDVTSPM
+474 PKVLVDEIKITSPM
-488 IGKALPLSEVPD
+488 TGKALPLSEVPD
-500 PAFSQKLMGEGIAI
+500 PAFAQKLMGEGIAI

-523 PYDGE
+523 PDDAE
-528 VTAVFEA
+528 VTAVFER
-535 SKHAIGLVL
+535 SKHAIGLTL
-544 DNGVELLIHVGID
+544 NNGVELLIHCGID

-566 QYHVKLNQ
+566 NYHVSLNQ
-574 KVKKGDRLISFDPQA
+574 QVKKGDLLISFDPDA
-589 IKQAGYPLITPII
+589 ITKAGYPLITPII
-602 IVNTDQYQVITLTE
+602 IVNSAQYQQITLTD
-616 KTDVNLDDNLFEIK
+616 KTDVTTQDIVFDIK

>member
-1 MSSKIRDYNKLAIDI
+1 MSSKIRDYNKLAVDI
-16 LNELGGENNIVTVA
+16 LNELGGEDNIVTVA
-30 RCTTRLRIVTQK
+30 RCATRLRLVTQK
-42 TPDQAKEAIAKMPG
+42 TPENAKENIAKFPG
-56 VITVVEKGGQIQIVI
+56 VITVVEKGGQIQVVI
-71 GTNVEKVYNA
+71 GTNVDKVYNA
-81 FIQLINTDNKI
+81 FIQLIKTDNKV
-92 AKNAQS
+92 ASSENKN
-98 GILNR
+98 ILNLI
-103 VIATMSAVFAPFVYV
+103 IATMSAVFAPFVYV

-134 FFPAFEATGTCQVFN
+134 AFPDFGTTGTYQVFN

-185 LSPTWAELAAMIKA
+185 LSPTWAELAALIKS

-246 LVMPLICL
+246 LLMPLICL
-254 VIMVPLTLVAI
+254 VIMVPLTLLAI
-265 GPITAGAAHYIA
+265 GPLTANAAHYIA
-277 SGYNWIVNL
+277 NGYNWIVNL

-321 YGRDSFQAYQTI
+321 YGQDSFQAFQTI

-344 FYIKTRSKDMKG
+344 FYIKTKNKDMKG
-356 VSLSAFVTGL
+356 VSLSAFVTGI
-366 FGITEPAIYGVNLRF
+366 FGITEPAIYGVNLRY
-381 KRPFI
+381 KKPFI
-386 YGCISGALGG
+386 YGCVCAALGG

-413 GPLTIVNAINI
+413 GPLTIVNAINPE
-424 DHPASFIGVV
+424 HPGSFIGVL
-434 IGSAIALFGPVILI
+434 IGSAIALFGPVLLI
-448 QIFGTNETQQSNA
+448 QILGTGETKSSSTEQ
-461 NIENETSDIENDT
+461 IEDDT
-474 PKIVIDEIDVTSPM
+474 PKVLVDEIKITSPM
-488 IGKALPLSEVPD
+488 TGKALPLSEVPD
-500 PAFSQKLMGEGIAI
+500 PAFAQKLMGEGIAI

-523 PYDGE
+523 PDDAKI
-528 VTAVFEA
+528 TAVFER
-535 SKHAIGLVL
+535 SKHAIGLTL
-544 DNGVELLIHVGID
+544 NNGIELLIHCGID
-557 TVNLTNNEF
+557 TVNLKNNEF
-566 QYHVKLNQ
+566 SYHVTLNQ
-574 KVKKGDRLISFDPQA
+574 EVKKGDLLISFDPDA
-589 IKQAGYPLITPII
+589 IRKAGYPLITPII
-602 IVNTDQYQVITLTE
+602 IVNSAEYQQITLTD
-616 KTDVNLDDNLFEIK
+616 KIDVTTQDIVFDIK

>member
-1 MSSKIRDYNKLAIDI
+1 MSSKIRDYNKLAVDI
-16 LNELGGENNIVTVA
+16 LNELGGEDNIVTVA
-30 RCTTRLRIVTQK
+30 RCATRLRLVTQK
-42 TPDQAKEAIAKMPG
+42 TPENAKENIAKFPG
-56 VITVVEKGGQIQIVI
+56 VITVVEKGGQIQVVI
-71 GTNVEKVYNA
+71 GTNVDKVYNA
-81 FIQLINTDNKI
+81 FIQLIKTDNKV
-92 AKNAQS
+92 ASSENKN
-98 GILNR
+98 ILNLI
-103 VIATMSAVFAPFVYV
+103 IATMSAVFAPFVYV

-134 FFPAFEATGTCQVFN
+134 AFPDFGTTGTYQVFN

-185 LSPTWAELAAMIKA
+185 LSPTWAELAALIKS
-199 GQEINLFGLAL
+199 GQEVNLFGLAL

-222 LFLVWLLSYLERFLE
+222 LFLVWSLSYLERFLE

-246 LVMPLICL
+246 LLMPLICL
-254 VIMVPLTLVAI
+254 VIMVPLTLLAI
-265 GPITAGAAHYIA
+265 GPLTANAAHYIA
-277 SGYNWIVNL
+277 NGYNWIVNL

-321 YGRDSFQAYQTI
+321 YGQDSFQAFQTI

-344 FYIKTRSKDMKG
+344 FYIKTKNKDMKG
-356 VSLSAFVTGL
+356 VSLSAFVTGI

-381 KRPFI
+381 KKPFI
-386 YGCISGALGG
+386 YGCACAAIGG

-413 GPLTIVNAINI
+413 GPLTIVNAINPE
-424 DHPASFIGVV
+424 HSGSFIGVLL
-434 IGSAIALFGPVILI
+434 GSAIALFGPVLLI
-448 QIFGTNETQQSNA
+448 QILGTGEAKLSSNDS
-461 NIENETSDIENDT
+461 IEDDT
-474 PKIVIDEIDVTSPM
+474 PNVLLDEIQITSPM
-488 IGKALPLSEVPD
+488 TGKALPLSEVPD
-500 PAFSQKLMGEGIAI
+500 PAFAQKLMGEGIAI

-523 PYDGE
+523 PDDAQI
-528 VTAVFEA
+528 TAVFER
-535 SKHAIGLVL
+535 SKHAIGLTL
-544 DNGVELLIHVGID
+544 NNGVELLIHCGID

-566 QYHVKLNQ
+566 NYHVSLNQ
-574 KVKKGDRLISFDPQA
+574 QVKKGDLLISFDPDA
-589 IKQAGYPLITPII
+589 IIKAGYPLITPII
-602 IVNTDQYQVITLTE
+602 IVNSTQYQQITLTD
-616 KTDVNLDDNLFEIK
+616 KTDVTTQDIVFDIK

>member
-1 MSSKIRDYNKLAIDI
+1 MSSKIRDYNKLAVDI

-474 PKIVIDEIDVTSPM
+474 PKIVIGEINVTSPM

-566 QYHVKLNQ
+566 EYHVKLNQ

-589 IKQAGYPLITPII
+589 IKQAGYPLITPVI

-616 KTDVNLDDNLFEIK
+616 KTEVNLDDNLFEIK

>member
-1 MSSKIRDYNKLAIDI
+1 MSSKIRDYNKLAVDI
-16 LNELGGENNIVTVA
+16 LNELGGEDNIVTVA
-30 RCTTRLRIVTQK
+30 RCATRLRLVTQK
-42 TPDQAKEAIAKMPG
+42 TPENAKENIAKFPG
-56 VITVVEKGGQIQIVI
+56 VITVVEKGGQIQVVI
-71 GTNVEKVYNA
+71 GTNVDKVYNA
-81 FIQLINTDNKI
+81 FIQLIKTDNKV
-92 AKNAQS
+92 ASSENKN
-98 GILNR
+98 ILNLI
-103 VIATMSAVFAPFVYV
+103 IATMSAVFAPFVYV

-134 FFPAFEATGTCQVFN
+134 AFPDFGTTGTYQVFN

-185 LSPTWAELAAMIKA
+185 LSPTWAELAALIKS
-199 GQEINLFGLAL
+199 GQEVNLFGLAL

-246 LVMPLICL
+246 LLMPLICL
-254 VIMVPLTLVAI
+254 VIMVPLTLLAI
-265 GPITAGAAHYIA
+265 GPLTANAAHYIA
-277 SGYNWIVNL
+277 NGYNWIVNL

-321 YGRDSFQAYQTI
+321 YGQDSFQAFQTI

-344 FYIKTRSKDMKG
+344 FYIKTKNKDMKG
-356 VSLSAFVTGL
+356 VSLSAFVTGI

-381 KRPFI
+381 KKPFI
-386 YGCISGALGG
+386 YGCACAAIGG

-413 GPLTIVNAINI
+413 GPLTIVNAINPE
-424 DHPASFIGVV
+424 HPGSFIGVLL
-434 IGSAIALFGPVILI
+434 GSAIALFGPVLLI
-448 QIFGTNETQQSNA
+448 QILGTGETKLSSNDS
-461 NIENETSDIENDT
+461 IEDDT
-474 PKIVIDEIDVTSPM
+474 PNILLDEIQITSPM
-488 IGKALPLSEVPD
+488 TGKALPLSEVPD
-500 PAFSQKLMGEGIAI
+500 PAFAQKLMGEGIAI

-523 PYDGE
+523 PDDAQI
-528 VTAVFEA
+528 TAVFER
-535 SKHAIGLVL
+535 SKHAIGLTL
-544 DNGVELLIHVGID
+544 NNGVELLIHCGID

-566 QYHVKLNQ
+566 NYHVSLNQ
-574 KVKKGDRLISFDPQA
+574 QVKKGDLLISFDPDA
-589 IKQAGYPLITPII
+589 IIKAGYPLITPII
-602 IVNTDQYQVITLTE
+602 IVNSTQYQQITLTD
-616 KTDVNLDDNLFEIK
+616 KTDVTTQDIVFDIK

>member
-1 MSSKIRDYNKLAIDI
+1 MSSKIRDYNKLAVDI

-30 RCTTRLRIVTQK
+30 RCATRLRLVTQK
-42 TPDQAKEAIAKMPG
+42 TPENAKENIAKFPG
-56 VITVVEKGGQIQIVI
+56 VITVVEKGGQIQVVI
-71 GTNVEKVYNA
+71 GTNVDKVYNA
-81 FIQLINTDNKI
+81 FVQLIKTDNKV
-92 AKNAQS
+92 ASVENKN
-98 GILNR
+98 ILNLI
-103 VIATMSAVFAPFVYV
+103 IATMSAVFAPFVYV

-134 FFPAFEATGTCQVFN
+134 AFPDFGTTGTYQVFN

-185 LSPTWAELAAMIKA
+185 LSPTWAELAALIKS

-246 LVMPLICL
+246 LLMPLICL
-254 VIMVPLTLVAI
+254 VIMVPLTLLAI
-265 GPITAGAAHYIA
+265 GPLTANAAHYIA
-277 SGYNWIVNL
+277 NGYNWIVNL

-321 YGRDSFQAYQTI
+321 YGQDSFQAFQTI

-344 FYIKTRSKDMKG
+344 FYIKTKNKDMKG
-356 VSLSAFVTGL
+356 VSLSAFVTGI

-381 KRPFI
+381 KKPFI
-386 YGCISGALGG
+386 YGCACAAIGG

-413 GPLTIVNAINI
+413 GPLTIVNAINPE
-424 DHPASFIGVV
+424 HPGSFIGVLL
-434 IGSAIALFGPVILI
+434 GSAIALFGPVLLI
-448 QIFGTNETQQSNA
+448 QILGTGETKLSSNDS
-461 NIENETSDIENDT
+461 IEDDT
-474 PKIVIDEIDVTSPM
+474 PNVLLDEIQITSPM
-488 IGKALPLSEVPD
+488 TGKALPLSEVPD
-500 PAFSQKLMGEGIAI
+500 PAFAQKLMGEGIAI

-523 PYDGE
+523 PDDAQI
-528 VTAVFEA
+528 TAVFER
-535 SKHAIGLVL
+535 SKHAIGLTL
-544 DNGVELLIHVGID
+544 NNGVELLIHCGID

-566 QYHVKLNQ
+566 NYHVSLNQ
-574 KVKKGDRLISFDPQA
+574 QVKKGDLLISFDPNA
-589 IKQAGYPLITPII
+589 IIKAGYPLITPII
-602 IVNTDQYQVITLTE
+602 IVNSTQYQQITLTD
-616 KTDVNLDDNLFEIK
+616 KTDVTTQDIVFDIK

>member
-1 MSSKIRDYNKLAIDI
+1 MSSKIRDYNKLAVDI

-42 TPDQAKEAIAKMPG
+42 TPDQAKETIAKMPG

-134 FFPAFEATGTCQVFN
+134 AFPEFETTGTCQVFN

-286 APSVAGGLIGAV
+286 APSIAGGIIGAV

-321 YGRDSFQAYQTI
+321 YGQDSFQAYQTI

-386 YGCISGALGG
+386 YGCICGALGG

-413 GPLTIVNAINI
+413 GPLTIVNAISA
-424 DHPASFIGVV
+424 DHPGSFIGVL

-461 NIENETSDIENDT
+461 TTENEASNIENDT
-474 PKIVIDEIDVTSPM
+474 PKIVIGEIDVTSPM

-514 EPTDNHVYA
+514 EPTDNNVYA

-566 QYHVKLNQ
+566 QYHIKLNQ

-616 KTDVNLDDNLFEIK
+616 KTEVNLDDNIFEIK

>member
-1 MSSKIRDYNKLAIDI
+1 MSSKIRDYNKLAVDI

-30 RCTTRLRIVTQK
+30 RCATRLRLVTQK
-42 TPDQAKEAIAKMPG
+42 TPENAKENIAKFPG
-56 VITVVEKGGQIQIVI
+56 VITVVEKGGQIQVVI
-71 GTNVEKVYNA
+71 GTNVDKVYNA
-81 FIQLINTDNKI
+81 FVQLIKTDNKV
-92 AKNAQS
+92 ANVENKN
-98 GILNR
+98 ILNLI
-103 VIATMSAVFAPFVYV
+103 IATMSAVFAPFVYV

-134 FFPAFEATGTCQVFN
+134 AFPDFGTTGTYQVFN

-185 LSPTWAELAAMIKA
+185 LSPTWSELAALIKS

-210 SETTYTSTVLPP
+210 SETTYMSTVLPP

-246 LVMPLICL
+246 LLMPLICL
-254 VIMVPLTLVAI
+254 VIMVPLTLLAI
-265 GPITAGAAHYIA
+265 GPLTANAAHYIA
-277 SGYNWIVNL
+277 NGYNWIVNL

-321 YGRDSFQAYQTI
+321 YGQDSFQAFQTI

-344 FYIKTRSKDMKG
+344 FYIKTKNKDMKG
-356 VSLSAFVTGL
+356 VSLSAFVTGI

-381 KRPFI
+381 KKPFI
-386 YGCISGALGG
+386 YGCVCAAVGG

-413 GPLTIVNAINI
+413 GPLTIVNAINPE
-424 DHPASFIGVV
+424 HPGSFIGVL
-434 IGSAIALFGPVILI
+434 IGSAIALFGPVLLI
-448 QIFGTNETQQSNA
+448 QVLGTGESKSSPNDR
-461 NIENETSDIENDT
+461 IEDDT
-474 PKIVIDEIDVTSPM
+474 PKVLVDEIKITSPM
-488 IGKALPLSEVPD
+488 TGKALPLSEVPD
-500 PAFSQKLMGEGIAI
+500 PAFAQKLMGEGIAI

-523 PYDGE
+523 PDDAE
-528 VTAVFEA
+528 VTAVFER
-535 SKHAIGLVL
+535 SKHAIGLTL
-544 DNGVELLIHVGID
+544 NNGVELLIHCGID

-566 QYHVKLNQ
+566 NYHVSLNQ
-574 KVKKGDRLISFDPQA
+574 QVKKGDLLISFDPDA
-589 IKQAGYPLITPII
+589 IIKAGYPLITPII
-602 IVNTDQYQVITLTE
+602 IVNSAQYQQITLTD
-616 KTDVNLDDNLFEIK
+616 KTDVTTQDIVFDIK